1 MKIFRKLFFILLT
14 VAVAV
19 YFVRALDSKGMMQ
32 LYAEHGIELSSE
44 YRAGTE
50 INWAG
55 YLTLE
60 NALSADLED
69 ALSSRGQKFKDL
81 NRHAPAGVNN
91 ADTYIVNFN
100 KSYAL
105 QPASLEGSAVLLHGL
120 TDSPYSVRSTAALFQ
135 QQGFHTFAPRLPGH
149 GYAVGA
155 LRHVHWQ
162 DWMDIVIMTM
172 RKADK
177 TRQAGQ
183 PLVLGGYSNGGIL
196 ALQYAID
203 CQADPDMPCP
213 DAILL
218 LSPAIKVSPFAIFAR
233 LHSFVSWLDY
243 FEQFQWES
251 VYPEID
257 PYKYTSFPKNAG
269 WETAELSWSVRNEIE
284 TGALT
289 LPPVLAFQ
297 SVVDSTVDGRAL
309 LKLFEDLPP
318 NQHHLVLYDVNRSG
332 AISEWFNV
340 DLRSVDE
347 FERDSPYTF
356 SISMLTNTDDN
367 SLSVIEKQISEGAQI
382 FEVIDTNLQW
392 PKDVYSLSHIAL
404 PFPIDDPVYG
414 QEGSAVGAHALKG
427 EKQVMTIGAD
437 YFLRL
442 RYNPFHRW
450 QEEKIVSW
458 LQLLT
463 GTI

>member
-1 MKIFRKLFFILLT
+1 LLVFRKLFFILLT
-14 VAVAV
+14 VGVAV

-32 LYAEHGIELSSE
+32 LYAEHKIQLASE

-50 INWAG
+50 IDWAG
-55 YLTLE
+55 YLALE
-60 NALSADLED
+60 HALSADLKN
-69 ALSSRGQKFKDL
+69 ALVDRSRKFKDL
-81 NRHAPAGVNN
+81 NRHAPRGVNN
-91 ADTYIVNFN
+91 PDSYTVNFN

-105 QPASLEGSAVLLHGL
+105 QPANLKGSAVLVHGL
-120 TDSPYSVRSTAALFQ
+120 TDSPYSVRSTAAVFQ

-155 LRHVHWQ
+155 LRHVRWQ
-162 DWMDIVIMTM
+162 DWMDIVIMAM
-172 RKADK
+172 RKADNA
-177 TRQAGQ
+177 RQPGQ

-203 CQADPDMPCP
+203 CQAEADMPCP

-233 LHSFVSWLDY
+233 LHSCVSWLDY

-269 WETAELSWSVRNEIE
+269 WETAELSWSVRNAIE
-284 TGALT
+284 TRDLV

-297 SVVDSTVDGRAL
+297 SVVDSTVDASAL
-309 LKLFEDLPP
+309 LTLFDDLTP

-332 AISEWFNV
+332 AISEWFNI

-347 FERDSPYTF
+347 FERDSTYTF
-356 SISMLTNTDDN
+356 TISILTNTDKN
-367 SLSVIEKQISEGAQI
+367 SLSVNEKRISEGATM
-382 FEVIDTNLQW
+382 FETIETQLQW
-392 PKDVYSLSHIAL
+392 PEDVYSLSHIAL
-404 PFPIDDPVYG
+404 PFPADDPVYG
-414 QEGSAVGAHALKG
+414 QGGSSVGAHALKG
-427 EKQVMTIGAD
+427 EKQIMTIGAD

-450 QEEKIVSW
+450 QEGKIASW
-458 LQLLT
+458 LQT
-463 GTI
+463 HVTRH